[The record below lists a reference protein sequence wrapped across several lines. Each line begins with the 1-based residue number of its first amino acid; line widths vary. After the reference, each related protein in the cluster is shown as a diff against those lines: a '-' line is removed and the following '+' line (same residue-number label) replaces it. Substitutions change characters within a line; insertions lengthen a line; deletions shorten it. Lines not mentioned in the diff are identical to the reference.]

1 MARKNKAAFAVSAFS
16 ASPAISNV
24 EGNAFTAVF
33 RVKKVE
39 GPSSQSTDL
48 PNKVVFLASTSCL
61 SVLLAGFPSLLPS
74 PSSLCSLHERPIN
87 PRDKGLRQGI

>member
-1 MARKNKAAFAVSAFS
+1 MARKNKAAFAVSEFS

-39 GPSSQSTDL
+39 GDHDAGGHRGEHR
-48 PNKVVFLASTSCL
+48 FL
-61 SVLLAGFPSLLPS
+61 F
-74 PSSLCSLHERPIN
+74 CS
-87 PRDKGLRQGI
+87 